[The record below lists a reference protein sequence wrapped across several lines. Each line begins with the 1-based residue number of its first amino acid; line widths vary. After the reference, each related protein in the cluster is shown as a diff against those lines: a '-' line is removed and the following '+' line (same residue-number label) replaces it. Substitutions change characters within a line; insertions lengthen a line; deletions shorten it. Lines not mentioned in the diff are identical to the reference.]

1 MNDLITDEMVET
13 YELMENGE
21 YITDSDTISIMR
33 NPYIYY
39 ELISKIEN
47 SVKHV
52 YGIPCSKNMSLNE
65 FYPEGTIDKSQ
76 KTGGVTVR
84 FSELFEHCLEELYSE
99 YGLDT
104 LRKADSNSDF
114 VVNNRNFE
122 LKTTQGDNFQGAT
135 HSSSKCDDY
144 VLIQYKLDW
153 DKKLSLDNNEGLI
166 TDLFVAL
173 YDGLDNKWWCGQPT
187 SNNSRTTLK
196 IPSES
201 YDEYKDKEII
211 GSLKQN
217 PKFCKSITENLNGTK

>member
-1 MNDLITDEMVET
+1 MIDTVLEKCKLTGNT
-13 YELMENGE
+13 E
-21 YITDSDTISIMR
+21 YITDNRIGTIMSMKDV
-33 NPYIYY
+33 NIYY
-39 ELISKIEN
+39 DLVNRIEE
-47 SVKHV
+47 SIKYV
-52 YGIPCSKNMSLNE
+52 YGIPCSNNMSLNE

-84 FSELFEHCLEELYSE
+84 FSELFEHYLEELYSE

-122 LKTTQGDNFQGAT
+122 LKTTQSSNFQGST

-153 DKKLSLDNNEGLI
+153 DKKLSLDNNKGLI

-173 YDGLDNKWWCGQPT
+173 YDGIDNKWWCGQPT

-201 YDEYKDKEII
+201 YEEYKDKVIV
-211 GSLKQN
+211 GSVKQN
-217 PKFCKSITENLNGTK
+217 PKFCKSIMENLNGTK

>member
-1 MNDLITDEMVET
+1 MNNDLITD
-13 YELMENGE
+13 
-21 YITDSDTISIMR
+21 TIISMKDV
-33 NPYIYY
+33 NIYY
-39 ELISKIEN
+39 DLVNRIEE
-47 SVKHV
+47 SIKYV
-52 YGIPCSKNMSLNE
+52 YGIPCSNNMSLNE
-65 FYPEGTIDKSQ
+65 FYPGGTIDKSQ

-84 FSELFEHCLEELYSE
+84 FSELFEHYLEELYSE

-122 LKTTQGDNFQGAT
+122 LKTTQSSNFQGST

-153 DKKLSLDNNEGLI
+153 DKKLSLDNNKGLI

-173 YDGLDNKWWCGQPT
+173 YDGIDNKWWCGQPT

-201 YDEYKDKEII
+201 YEEYKDKVIV
-211 GSLKQN
+211 GSVKQN
-217 PKFCKSITENLNGTK
+217 PKFCKSIMENLNGTK